1 MAKPSNGMIV
11 ALVVGIVTILAAA
24 AGWWYYGVKKANDE
38 RAAAAA
44 ASFDKMVEDAN
55 RASKA
60 VEDNLK
66 AVERLKKN
74 W

>member
-1 MAKPSNGMIV
+1 MAKPSKGMTI
-11 ALVVGIVTILAAA
+11 ALVVGIIAILAIA
-24 AGWWYYGVKKANDE
+24 AGWWYYGVKKANDDL
-38 RAAAAA
+38 AAAAA

-60 VEDNLK
+60 VEDNFK